1 MKILVVDDS
10 NTIRNILTDILS
22 PYGLCDTA
30 KNGLEALW
38 LFKKAW
44 QQKNPYDLVC
54 LDIVMPEMNGHEVL
68 KLIRSFEV
76 DNNIQGDKRAKIIM
90 VSSQDDHR
98 NKFDAFKEFCDDYVT
113 KPIVPEKLLFKIRK
127 CDLIA

>member
-10 NTIRNILTDILS
+10 KTIRTILTDILS
-22 PYGLCDTA
+22 PYGYCDTA

-44 QQKNPYDLVC
+44 QQKEPYDLVC
-54 LDIVMPEMNGHEVL
+54 LDIIMPEINGHEVL
-68 KLIRSFEV
+68 KLMRAFEV
-76 DNNIQGDKRAKIIM
+76 DNGIQEDRKSKIIM
-90 VSSQDDHR
+90 VSGQDDHR
-98 NKFDAFKEFCDDYVT
+98 NKFNAFNEFCDDYVT

-127 CDLIA
+127 FDLIA

>member
-10 NTIRNILTDILS
+10 TTVRAILSDILS
-22 PYGLCDTA
+22 PYGSCDTA
-30 KNGLEALW
+30 GNGLEGLW

-44 QQKNPYDLVC
+44 QQKEPYDLVC

-68 KLIRSFEV
+68 KQIRSFEV
-76 DNNIQGDKRAKIIM
+76 ENNIKGDQKSKIIM

-98 NKFDAFKEFCDDYVT
+98 TKFNAFKEFCDDYIT
-113 KPIVPEKLLFKIRK
+113 KPIVPEKLLFKILK
-127 CDLIA
+127 FDLIA